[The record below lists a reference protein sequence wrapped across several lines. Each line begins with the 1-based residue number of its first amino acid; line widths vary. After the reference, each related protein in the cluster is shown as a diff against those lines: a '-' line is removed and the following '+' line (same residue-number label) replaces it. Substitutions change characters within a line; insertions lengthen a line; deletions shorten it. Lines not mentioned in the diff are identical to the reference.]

1 MVENIEDSMI
11 NRIQSI
17 EWFDGSTKKHAMKKV
32 MKIL

>member
-1 MVENIEDSMI
+1 MI